1 MSTQAPAT
9 SSARVWTI
17 AGLLV
22 GAVGLIVQKVGGMEM
37 PVVPP
42 GLIFLVVAAG
52 LMLNTKWRWAP
63 IVAVLA
69 GVAELAGFFGSGAA
83 SWLTR
88 SDEFVGMAG
97 TWIRLI
103 GIATAAVAGALAI
116 KAAYSKSAKA
126 VHA

>member
-1 MSTQAPAT
+1 MNTQ
-9 SSARVWTI
+9 ARVWTI

-22 GAVGLIVQKVGGMEM
+22 GAVGLLVQKLGGMEM

-52 LMLNTKWRWAP
+52 LMLNVKWRWAP

-69 GVAELAGFFGSGAA
+69 GVAELAGFFGSGASA
-83 SWLTR
+83 WLFKT
-88 SDEFVGMAG
+88 EEVTGMAG

-103 GIATAAVAGALAI
+103 GIATATVAGALTI
-116 KAAYSKSAKA
+116 KAAYSKSPRAA
-126 VHA
+126 AHA